1 MQAVPTSDLFQRAK
15 CGYEFDT
22 VTIDVPQ
29 YLPYLSARFLALR
42 LGGRITRGHVQHI
55 DQVLEAGA
63 TQFRHPVDSHSPKN
77 ETPAPP
83 HAVVVCTGL
92 GARTLGGIE
101 DRTVHPVR
109 GQTVLVRAPWI
120 RFGRT
125 FEGAGNEWTY
135 IIPRRS
141 GDVIIGGTQAKD
153 DW

>member
-1 MQAVPTSDLFQRAK
+1 MQAVPTSDLFHRAK

-29 YLPYLSARFLALR
+29 YLPYLSARFLA

-125 FEGAGNEWTY
+125 FEGENEWTY